1 MECGLVIRL
10 SLYLLTCAWLKVCIE
25 NKEVMKNTAP
35 ILDENGTKTLDE
47 VWESAFVEIEEVT
60 ALVVAGASN
69 VEQMATIVFE
79 ENFMI

>member
-1 MECGLVIRL
+1 
-10 SLYLLTCAWLKVCIE
+10 
-25 NKEVMKNTAP
+25 MKNAAP

-69 VEQMATIVFE
+69 VEEMATIVFE
-79 ENFMI
+79 ENFMIQ

>member
-1 MECGLVIRL
+1 
-10 SLYLLTCAWLKVCIE
+10 
-25 NKEVMKNTAP
+25 VMKNTAP

-69 VEQMATIVFE
+69 VEEMATIVFE
-79 ENFMI
+79 ENFMIQ